1 VEANGRLRQ
10 TVLIANPQGLHMR
23 PAAAFA
29 GAAARFASVVTV
41 WNGPKS
47 ANGKSLMDLLTLAAE
62 CGTELIIEIAGNDA
76 HDALRP
82 LVEILAAP
90 SADDFE

>member
-1 VEANGRLRQ
+1 
-10 TVLIANPQGLHMR
+10 MR

-41 WNGPKS
+41 WNGSRS
-47 ANGKSLMDLLTLAAE
+47 ANGKSLMELLTLAAE
-62 CGTELIIEIAGNDA
+62 HGTELIVEVDGDDA
-76 HDALRP
+76 HDALQP

-90 SADDFE
+90 SADELE